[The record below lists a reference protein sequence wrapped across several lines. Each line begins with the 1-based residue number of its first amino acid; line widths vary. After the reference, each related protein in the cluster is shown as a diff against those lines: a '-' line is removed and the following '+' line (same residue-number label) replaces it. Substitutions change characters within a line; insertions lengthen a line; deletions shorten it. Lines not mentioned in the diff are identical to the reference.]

1 VLHES
6 ADGGQTAIACARRI
20 ASSRFEIV
28 EEGEDPV
35 DGDVIEA
42 KVRDR
47 ATSVCGEEEEEEAE
61 GVPVRAHGVR
71 TRAANA
77 AQMVVDIGLDENQ

>member
-6 ADGGQTAIACARRI
+6 ADGGQAAIACARRI

-47 ATSVCGEEEEEEAE
+47 ATSVCGEERKKRR
-61 GVPVRAHGVR
+61 RACPYARTVCALAPR
-71 TRAANA
+71 TRRRWSS
-77 AQMVVDIGLDENQ
+77 I